1 MKLDVL
7 YFAWIRE
14 RIGEP
19 RERVDTG
26 ASTVRGL
33 INQLI
38 ARDER
43 YAAALSDLNSFRVAV
58 DQELVDFDHKL
69 DHAREVAFVPPMT
82 GG

>member
-1 MKLDVL
+1 MKLDIL

-19 RERVDTG
+19 KERVETG

-33 INQLI
+33 VNQLI
-38 ARDER
+38 ARNER
-43 YAAALSDLNSFRVAV
+43 YAAALSDLNSYRVAV
-58 DQELVDFDHKL
+58 DQELVDFDHRIE
-69 DHAREVAFVPPMT
+69 HAREIAFFPPMT